1 MREERIR
8 ANHLGLKVGDWL
20 TFHDGR
26 VRVRVEEI
34 QEYILKAIPETAE
47 LQDLSEPYS
56 ESLRNLT
63 FRLTGEAHS
72 LNECLDLWHIN
83 TKPLRQHYMEQQEER
98 VSSKACHH

>member
-1 MREERIR
+1 MSQERIK
-8 ANHLGLKVGDWL
+8 ANQLGLRVGDWL

-47 LQDLSEPYS
+47 LQDLTEPYS

-63 FRLTGEAHS
+63 FRLTGEAYS
-72 LNECLDLWHIN
+72 LNECLDLWLIN
-83 TKPLRQHYMEQQEER
+83 NKLLRQHYLEQQFP
-98 VSSKACHH
+98 

>member
-8 ANHLGLKVGDWL
+8 ANQLGLRVGDWL

-63 FRLTGEAHS
+63 FRLTNEAHS
-72 LNECLDLWHIN
+72 LNECLDLWYIN
-83 TKPLRQHYMEQQEER
+83 KKILRQHYIDHQNQQPNP
-98 VSSKACHH
+98 

>member
-8 ANHLGLKVGDWL
+8 ANKLGLKVGDWL
-20 TFHDGR
+20 TYHDGR

-34 QEYILKAIPETAE
+34 QEYILKAIPETAA
-47 LQDLSEPYS
+47 LQDLSKPYS

-63 FRLTGEAHS
+63 FRLTGEAYS

-83 TKPLRQHYMEQQEER
+83 NKVLRQHYMEQQDHR
-98 VSSKACHH
+98 QDPRRP

>member
-1 MREERIR
+1 MTKQERIR
-8 ANHLGLKVGDWL
+8 ANQLGLKVGDWL

-26 VRVRVEEI
+26 VRVKVDEI

-47 LQDLSEPYS
+47 LQDLSKPYS

-63 FRLTGEAHS
+63 FRLTEEAHS

-83 TKPLRQHYMEQQEER
+83 TETLRQHYMAQQEQGPDPR
-98 VSSKACHH
+98 RP